1 MYCCM
6 GDMIYQRGQCVLL
19 YGRCINVHNVH
30 YCMGDVIYQCGQC
43 VLLYRRYDISVW
55 TVCTVV

>member
-19 YGRCINVHNVH
+19 HG
-30 YCMGDVIYQCGQC
+30 
-43 VLLYRRYDISVW
+43 RYDLSM
-55 TVCTVV
+55 CTVPITAGEI

>member
-19 YGRCINVHNVH
+19 YGR
-30 YCMGDVIYQCGQC
+30 
-43 VLLYRRYDISVW
+43 YDLSKR
-55 TVCTVV
+55 TVCTVAWEI